1 MDREQCHV
9 AISNRA
15 ATHVLYDTS
24 NLDWGVF
31 QNDVEP
37 TADIPPKA
45 NDITAFI
52 ATGKPNL
59 PGGTEG
65 TVTYRFEDDQNV
77 VLTIAW
83 NVPAT
88 PGTPN
93 TFSATF
99 SDPDVAATVSGFN
112 GSGSVE
118 AVTITIVDG
127 RG

>member
-9 AISNRA
+9 TISNRA

-24 NLDWGVF
+24 DLSWGVF
-31 QNDVEP
+31 QDDHEP
-37 TADIPPKA
+37 AKDIPPKA
-45 NDITAFI
+45 NDVAAFV

-88 PGTPN
+88 PGSSN
-93 TFSATF
+93 TVSATF
-99 SDPDVAATVSGFN
+99 SDPDVAATMSGFN
-112 GSGSVE
+112 GSGPVE